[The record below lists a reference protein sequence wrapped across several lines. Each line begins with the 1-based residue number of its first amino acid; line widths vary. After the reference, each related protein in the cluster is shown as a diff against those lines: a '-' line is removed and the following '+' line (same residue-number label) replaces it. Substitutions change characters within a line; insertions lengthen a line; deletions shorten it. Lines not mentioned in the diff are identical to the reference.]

1 VQVSRSTNCAEEA
14 EDTMLDPPP
23 MSEAVVTSVSK
34 GSYMADRKV
43 ARLAELTKIADT
55 LSSDSTQNNRTVS
68 DVSVLIFSNQ

>member
-23 MSEAVVTSVSK
+23 MSVTSVST